1 MTMSIEMDLLKPNA
15 GRLETSV
22 KRSEA
27 EVQAEA
33 EEEREMIVLS
43 DAFERGMRS
52 FLDSLEAF
60 IASGGNALVYRE
72 ALDKGGRAFDFGK
85 EKIREMRASL
95 DAKQ

>member
-1 MTMSIEMDLLKPNA
+1 MDLLKPNA
-15 GRLETSV
+15 GHLEMPDNHG
-22 KRSEA
+22 EA
-27 EVQAEA
+27 AA
-33 EEEREMIVLS
+33 DEEREVVVLTA
-43 DAFERGMRS
+43 AFEQGIHS
-52 FLDSLEAF
+52 FLNGLEAF